1 MKIVQ
6 KKTYWLNTLM
16 SVYFLIALAVYM
28 FLNIDYTESSWLE
41 KMLYVVMGFLLASTI
56 LTFHRNDIGIIW
68 KTSLFFNLIFLLGG
82 FIALSR
88 GLDKEYSH
96 LLQHSIYMFI
106 YSGINIKSLYELK
119 ETKLYLEEIP
129 LSFFIVL
136 ILVAIFFV
144 SQPYITTTTLAIRLL
159 ITIGLLGLTGWKFR
173 LNNARL

>member
-1 MKIVQ
+1 MNI
-6 KKTYWLNTLM
+6 LI

-28 FLNIDYTESSWLE
+28 FLNIDYIESSWLE

-56 LTFHRNDIGIIW
+56 LTFHRNDIGILW

-82 FIALSR
+82 FIAFSR

-96 LLQHSIYMFI
+96 LLLLSIYIFI
-106 YSGINIKSLYELK
+106 YGGINIKSLYQLK
-119 ETKLYLEEIP
+119 ETKIYLEEIP

-136 ILVAIFFV
+136 ILIAIFFA